1 MQTST
6 QIKNTGLTGTLRK
19 ALQTDECGQ
28 KLVRGTSSTVTSRQ
42 QTELYQDGHV
52 PVMQLEPL
60 RLQGSASGCHL
71 SRACSV
77 ALTYRATHGNLLL
90 EHPDATNVVT
100 NVGWFPEN
108 PKGDQLEP
116 PWASHQIEAKRA
128 FFLFFFFS
136 FFSFSFF
143 PLFFSFLF
151 LLRPL
156 SSRGHHERCLIQ

>member
-42 QTELYQDGHV
+42 QTEIYHDGHV

-60 RLQGSASGCHL
+60 RLQGSASGCQL

-77 ALTYRATHGNLLL
+77 ALTYRATHGTLLL
-90 EHPDATNVVT
+90 EHPDATDVVT

-108 PKGDQLEP
+108 PKGDQLERLRP
-116 PWASHQIEAKRA
+116 PGLLIKLRPKGRKFFS
-128 FFLFFFFS
+128 FFLFFLFLFS
-136 FFSFSFF
+136 PFSFLFFSFSFETTQQQGS
-143 PLFFSFLF
+143 P
-151 LLRPL
+151 
-156 SSRGHHERCLIQ
+156 